1 MSNIVLPAE
10 WAPQCAVLL
19 TWPHEQTD
27 WAENLPQVE
36 TTFLEIA
43 KAVCKYQNLIISCQ
57 SFDRLEKIADALH
70 AAGIP
75 PEKVGLYCVP
85 SNDSWCRDHGPIT
98 VYDGHTPVLLD
109 FRFNA
114 WGGKFDY
121 EKDDQITTSLLELG
135 AFDGAAIRHIPYILE
150 GGSIESD
157 GQGTVMT
164 TSECVLTATRN
175 PDATKESVEA
185 SFKEYFG
192 ASRVLWLDHGYLA
205 GDDTDSHID
214 TLARFC
220 DEETICY
227 VQCNDPSD
235 EHYDAL
241 KKMEGQLQAARKA
254 DGSPYK
260 LIPLPM
266 ADACFDD
273 EGHRLPATYANFL
286 IINGAVLAPVYG
298 VPQDQEAISQL
309 KFCFPDRTIEAIDC
323 RSLIEQ
329 HGSLHCV
336 TMQLPDG
343 VI

>member
-10 WAPQCAVLL
+10 WAPQSAVLL

-27 WAENLPQVE
+27 WAELLDEVDA
-36 TTFLEIA
+36 TFLEIA
-43 KAVCKYQNLIISCQ
+43 KAVCKYQHLVISCQ
-57 SFDRLEKIADALH
+57 SFERLESIADALH
-70 AAGIP
+70 SAGV
-75 PEKVGLYCVP
+75 EADKVGLYCVP

-98 VYDGHTPVLLD
+98 VYDGNQPVLLD
-109 FRFNA
+109 FHFNA

-135 AFDGAAIRHIPYILE
+135 AFEGAAIRHVPYILE
-150 GGSIESD
+150 GGSVESD
-157 GQGTVMT
+157 GLGTIMT
-164 TSECVLTATRN
+164 TSECVLTSTRN
-175 PDATKESVEA
+175 PDATKESVEK
-185 SFKEYFG
+185 SFREYFG
-192 ASRVLWLDHGYLA
+192 AERVLWLDHGYLA

-220 DEETICY
+220 DPTTICY
-227 VQCNDPSD
+227 VQCTNSSD
-235 EHYDAL
+235 EHFEAL
-241 KKMEGQLQAARKA
+241 SKMEAQLKEATTTE
-254 DGSPYK
+254 GLPYN

-266 ADACFDD
+266 PTACYDND
-273 EGHRLPATYANFL
+273 GLRLPATYANFL
-286 IINGAVLAPVYG
+286 IINDAVLVPVYDL
-298 VPQDQEAISQL
+298 PEDEPALKQL
-309 KFCFPDRTIEAIDC
+309 AKCFPGRAIEAIHC

>member
-10 WAPQCAVLL
+10 WALQSAVLL

-27 WAENLPQVE
+27 WADMLDEVDA
-36 TTFLEIA
+36 TFLEIA
-43 KAVCKYQNLIISCQ
+43 KAVCKYQNLVISCQ
-57 SFDRLEKIADALH
+57 SFERLESIADALH
-70 AAGIP
+70 AAGV
-75 PEKVGLYCVP
+75 EADKVGLYCVP

-98 VYDGHTPVLLD
+98 VYDGNQPIVLD

-135 AFDGAAIRHIPYILE
+135 AFEGAAIRHVPYILE

-157 GQGTVMT
+157 GLGTIMT
-164 TSECVLTATRN
+164 TSECVLTSTRN
-175 PDATKESVEA
+175 PDATKESVEK
-185 SFKEYFG
+185 SFHEYFG
-192 ASRVLWLDHGYLA
+192 SSRILWLDHGYLA

-220 DEETICY
+220 DPETICY
-227 VQCNDPSD
+227 VQCTDQLD
-235 EHYDAL
+235 EHFEAL
-241 KKMEGQLQAARKA
+241 SKMEEQLQQAKTIN
-254 DGSPYK
+254 GQPYQ

-266 ADACFDD
+266 PSPCFDE
-273 EGHRLPATYANFL
+273 EGQRLPATYANFL
-286 IINGAVLAPVYG
+286 IINKAVLVPVYD
-298 VPQDQEAISQL
+298 VPEDSLALEQL
-309 KFCFPDRTIEAIDC
+309 AKCFPDRTIEAINC